1 MFSDYWWF
9 QLNIAGLWPSAI
21 RCSCCCQ
28 IYFEEYRNR
37 VVQLEVQGS
46 QKEKKKRK
54 TNLLFFHILSLTVCF
69 VKAKPTD
76 SGQQVSK
83 PWLRVEPG
91 SGSLMP
97 DESVEVSVVIMIEG
111 WELASVMGVSSQVRM
126 HAYFLCF
133 VTFASLCPET
143 RASGG
148 HFGFAFGEW
157 KRLFLDCA
165 RAISSNL
172 LWLPSRS
179 FGPNSAGKNLHTILF
194 FFFFFFL

>member
-1 MFSDYWWF
+1 MRYGVP
-9 QLNIAGLWPSAI
+9 A
-21 RCSCCCQ
+21 
-28 IYFEEYRNR
+28 
-37 VVQLEVQGS
+37 VVKFTLKNTGIVLFNW
-46 QKEKKKRK
+46 KFKVPRKKKKKRK

-194 FFFFFFL
+194 FFFFFFFFFDCSNHYFL